1 MRTPSSIAHH
11 AMIPETRTWFR
22 AEGATTDAISALRSA
37 SPVGMP
43 VRYYDL
49 LAFSN
54 GGEGP
59 LPVQPFYFCLDTAE
73 MTVDAARVGDYEEFF
88 ARFFVFGSNGGGEFI
103 AFDMRADAPWP
114 VVAIDMT
121 NIDLEESVAAIA
133 PDFEKFV
140 AMIGLEADG

>member
-1 MRTPSSIAHH
+1 
-11 AMIPETRTWFR
+11 MIPETREWFR
-22 AEGATTDAISALRSA
+22 TEAATKDAISALRSV
-37 SPVGMP
+37 SPIGMP
-43 VRYYDL
+43 ARYYDL

-59 LPVQPFYFCLDTAE
+59 LPVQPYYFCLDTAE
-73 MTVDAARVGDYEEFF
+73 MAVDAARIGDCKEFF
-88 ARFFVFGSNGGGEFI
+88 AEFFVFGSNGGGAFI

-121 NIDLEESVAAIA
+121 NIDLKEGVVPIA
-133 PDFEKFV
+133 PDFERFV